1 MILQKGNLLVRSCV
15 PIESSNRDVRS
26 SWTTSRILS
35 VG

>member
-1 MILQKGNLLVRSCV
+1 MLQRVSLLVRSYALT
-15 PIESSNRDVRS
+15 ILSSRDIRS